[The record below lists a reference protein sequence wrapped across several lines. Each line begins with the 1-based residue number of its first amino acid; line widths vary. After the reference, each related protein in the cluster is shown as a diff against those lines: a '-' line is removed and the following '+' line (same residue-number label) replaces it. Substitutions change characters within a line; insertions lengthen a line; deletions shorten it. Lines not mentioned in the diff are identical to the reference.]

1 MLANRSMPEATVI
14 PVLGYADLGA
24 AVAWLCGAFGFSER
38 LRIGDHRAQL
48 TFGAGAVVAARR
60 DPSPHELAEAGHS
73 VMVRVE
79 DVDAHCARAVAYGA
93 RIVQPPA
100 TYPYG
105 ERQYSVLDPG
115 GHTWTFSQ
123 SVADVHPGDW
133 GGVLSGPDGG
143 TG

>member
-1 MLANRSMPEATVI
+1 MLSNRSMPDATFI
-14 PVLGYADLGA
+14 PVLAYADLGA

-38 LRIGDHRAQL
+38 LRIGDHRVQL
-48 TFGAGAVVAARR
+48 AFGAGAVVAVRR
-60 DPSPHELAEAGHS
+60 DAPPPWAEAGHS
-73 VMVRVE
+73 IMVRVE

-100 TYPYG
+100 THPYG

-123 SVADVHPGDW
+123 SIADVHPGDW
-133 GGVLSGPDGG
+133 GGVLIAPDGAPG
-143 TG
+143 

>member
-1 MLANRSMPEATVI
+1 MLANRSMPDATVV
-14 PVLGYADLGA
+14 PVLAYADLGA

-38 LRIGDHRAQL
+38 LRIGDHRVQL
-48 TFGAGAVVAARR
+48 VFGAGAVVAVRR
-60 DPSPHELAEAGHS
+60 DAPPHGQAEAGHS
-73 VMVRVE
+73 IMVRVE
-79 DVDAHCARAVAYGA
+79 DVDAHCARAGAYGA
-93 RIVQPPA
+93 RILHPPA

-133 GGVLSGPDGG
+133 GGVLLA
-143 TG
+143 